1 MLKLRKVA
9 HVYCNRVGKP
19 SQGFGSGVFR
29 LFLWL
34 SSVLS
39 LLSPE
44 APASARAPEP
54 RLAATQLMAEGAIEL
69 QSNGPTGE
77 WK

>member
-9 HVYCNRVGKP
+9 HVCCNRVGKP

-44 APASARAPEP
+44 APASAQPPEP
-54 RLAATQLMAEGAIEL
+54 KHTFSQENKRGEL
-69 QSNGPTGE
+69 
-77 WK
+77 K